1 MIIKSRS
8 IQYQYGIRKAVEY
21 LFKEE
26 KEHSILHTRFLPRNA
41 DIETIIDRFER
52 NEDKRIRRR
61 KDSVILSHD
70 FISFHKRDS
79 HKLEDDAFLKKVA
92 KKYSKMREQS
102 ITVCV
107 LHRERDHI
115 HLHVMASGCRLD
127 GKSSRIS
134 KAEFQKKKLELERF
148 QERELHLVHSR
159 VIHEKK
165 SVDSTLIL
173 QGKKSNEV
181 DEHPKN
187 KPSPRK

>member
-1 MIIKSRS
+1 MIIKSKS
-8 IQYQYGIRKAVEY
+8 IQSRYGIRKAVEY

-26 KEHSILHTRFLPRNA
+26 KEYTILHTRFLLRNA
-41 DIETIIDRFER
+41 NIERITEAFEK

-61 KDSVILSHD
+61 KDSVVLFHD
-70 FISFHKRDS
+70 FISFHKNDS
-79 HKLEDDAFLKKVA
+79 HKLEDDVFLKKVA
-92 KKYSKMREQS
+92 KKYAKMREQS

-127 GKSSRIS
+127 GKSARIS

-159 VIHEKK
+159 VVHEKK
-165 SVDSTLIL
+165 SVDSSLNKL
-173 QGKKSNEV
+173 DKRSNEV
-181 DEHPKN
+181 GESPKN
-187 KPSPRK
+187 KSFPRK